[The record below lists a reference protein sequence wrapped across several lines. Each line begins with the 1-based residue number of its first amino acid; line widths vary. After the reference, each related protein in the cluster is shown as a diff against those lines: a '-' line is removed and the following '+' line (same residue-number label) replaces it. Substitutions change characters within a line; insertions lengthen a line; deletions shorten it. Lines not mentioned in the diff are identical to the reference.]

1 MRCTICDTMLQLHSR
16 SDICST
22 CHSAILEAR
31 LWYPEENDFTLPI
44 ETPNTGEESE

>member
-31 LWYPEENDFTLPI
+31 LWFVDDYEYDLPTLNKNSEEN
-44 ETPNTGEESE
+44 EQ